1 MTAHIMCVLTF
12 KLFNKMWSFRTW
24 TDNSHISYKNVPELR
39 QFIQAG
45 FSKKEAAELVD
56 LVFKVIK
63 DTLARGEK
71 VKISGFGNFSI
82 RDKSTRIG
90 RNPQTGEA
98 MEISARRVL
107 TFKPSQVL
115 KEDVT
120 IRYAHRLD
128 EAGNEDTTQPA
139 REGTSR
145 ALSSFHTN
153 TDDPSE
159 SNHDDDFNDRDDY

>member
-1 MTAHIMCVLTF
+1 MSLT
-12 KLFNKMWSFRTW
+12 KADIVERV
-24 TDNSHISYKNVPELR
+24 YKE
-39 QFIQAG
+39 AG
-45 FSKKEAAELVD
+45 FSKKEAADLVD
-56 LVFKVIK
+56 LVFHVIK
-63 DTLARGEK
+63 DTLSRGEK

-120 IRYAHRLD
+120 ARYAHRLD
-128 EAGNEDTTQPA
+128 EKGKEDTSLPSKD
-139 REGTSR
+139 GSSR
-145 ALSSFHTN
+145 ALSSFMSN
-153 TDDPSE
+153 TEESSGSDNDDQ
-159 SNHDDDFNDRDDY
+159 Y